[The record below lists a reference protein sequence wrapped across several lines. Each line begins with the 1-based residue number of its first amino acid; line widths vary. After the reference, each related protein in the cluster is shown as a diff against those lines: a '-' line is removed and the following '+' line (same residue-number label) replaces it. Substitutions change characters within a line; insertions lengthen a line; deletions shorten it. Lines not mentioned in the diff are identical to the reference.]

1 MAIRDVEIGP
11 EEIGDYWNPEKVGDK
26 IEGNIYEFAKSMFK
40 GKKQVRI
47 NLYRGVDENDEPIM
61 TLLPSHAH
69 LKRYYVNLERGDY
82 IIVTV
87 IEVKQPTDE
96 NGEPKGYP
104 RLKYKVQVDDDK
116 KVEWPEQET
125 GYDVE
130 TVTDDYYAE

>member
-11 EEIGDYWNPEKVGDK
+11 EEVGAFWKPEQVGDK
-26 IEGNIYEFAKSMFK
+26 VEGNIYKFVEDSYN

-47 NLYRGVDENDEPIM
+47 NLYLGRDENDEAIM

-87 IEVKQPTDE
+87 IDVHQPTDE
-96 NGEPKGYP
+96 NGNPKGYP
-104 RLKYKVQVDDDK
+104 RFKYKVQVDDAK
-116 KVEWPEQET
+116 KVIWPEE
-125 GYDVE
+125 DE
-130 TVTDDYYAE
+130 DDEYYE